1 MSKKYK
7 RNNIRSI
14 WKHDDIK
21 IVFSK
26 PEIQASESVVHVKD
40 VNDILFYYY
49 TMKVYRKTNKNWKKN
64 LFPLPGI
71 RRHCSVSK
79 KWPRSC

>member
-7 RNNIRSI
+7 RNNIRST
-14 WKHDDIK
+14 WKQDDIK
-21 IVFSK
+21 IIFSE

-49 TMKVYRKTNKNWKKN
+49 TMKVYRKTNKNWKT
-64 LFPLPGI
+64 
-71 RRHCSVSK
+71 
-79 KWPRSC
+79 

>member
-7 RNNIRSI
+7 RNNIRST
-14 WKHDDIK
+14 WKQDDIK
-21 IVFSK
+21 IIFSE

-49 TMKVYRKTNKNWKKN
+49 TMKVYRKRKKN

>member
-7 RNNIRSI
+7 RNNIRST

-21 IVFSK
+21 IIFSE

-49 TMKVYRKTNKNWKKN
+49 TMKVYRKTNKNWK
-64 LFPLPGI
+64 
-71 RRHCSVSK
+71 RCV
-79 KWPRSC
+79 